1 MKEVFEIIK
10 IVLPSLVMLVAIYY
24 IVGGY
29 FRNSE
34 KRQKLKSIRGNQK
47 LITPLRLQAYER
59 LILFLERISPELLV
73 MRVAPPIR
81 TCEQLYSE
89 LLQTIRAEFEHNLS
103 QQLYV
108 SAEAW
113 KSVKNAKNYTIALIN
128 NAAKD
133 MDNAAPAIILS
144 RKILEMAMELDQ
156 PVSEKAI
163 NELKREIQQ
172 IF

>member
-10 IVLPSLVMLVAIYY
+10 IVLPSLIMLVAIYY

-34 KRQKLKSIRGNQK
+34 KRQKIKSIRGNQK

-59 LILFLERISPELLV
+59 LVLFLERISPELLV
-73 MRVAPPIR
+73 MRAGYPAR
-81 TCEQLYSE
+81 TCEQLHSE

-113 KSVKNAKNYTIALIN
+113 KSVKNAKNYIIALIN

-133 MDNAAPAIILS
+133 MDHEAPSIMLS

>member
-1 MKEVFEIIK
+1 MNAFIEIVK
-10 IVLPSLVMLVAIYY
+10 ITLPSLIMLAAVYY
-24 IVGGY
+24 IVGG
-29 FRNSE
+29 FLRSSE
-34 KRQKLKSIRGNQK
+34 RRRKEKAIRGNQK

-73 MRVAPPIR
+73 MRGNYPAA
-81 TCEQLYSE
+81 TCAQLHSE

-108 SAEAW
+108 SVESW
-113 KSVKNAKNYTIALIN
+113 KSVKNAKNYIVALIN

-133 MDNAAPAIILS
+133 MDGAAPSIMLS

-156 PVSEKAI
+156 AVSEKAI
-163 NELKREIQQ
+163 NELKREIQM